1 MFLLSLPMRERGLKY
16 NGGRGQLSKPLS
28 LPMRGAWIEM
38 LPKRLPPPPSNVA
51 PHAGAW
57 IEIRI
62 KLANEQEQSS
72 FPMRGAWIEILPHR
86 WPGIGNKKALK
97 GAFLFFIYS
106 FLIFRQCSYC
116 LTGRGGRSLRGLWR
130 RGW

>member
-1 MFLLSLPMRERGLKY
+1 MFLLSLPMRERGLKCG
-16 NGGRGQLSKPLS
+16 NQSQKLKT
-28 LPMRGAWIEM
+28 A
-38 LPKRLPPPPSNVA
+38 VA

-57 IEIRI
+57 IEILMTTRI
-62 KLANEQEQSS
+62 LPHSVS
-72 FPMRGAWIEILPHR
+72 LPMRGAWIEILPHR

>member
-1 MFLLSLPMRERGLKY
+1 MRERGLKY
-16 NGGRGQLSKPLS
+16 ERAS
-28 LPMRGAWIEM
+28 LA
-38 LPKRLPPPPSNVA
+38 PKGPRVA

-72 FPMRGAWIEILPHR
+72 FPMRGAWIEIWATTAQACRKCLSLPMRGAWIEILPHR
-86 WPGIGNKKALK
+86 QPGIGNKKALK

-130 RGW
+130 RG